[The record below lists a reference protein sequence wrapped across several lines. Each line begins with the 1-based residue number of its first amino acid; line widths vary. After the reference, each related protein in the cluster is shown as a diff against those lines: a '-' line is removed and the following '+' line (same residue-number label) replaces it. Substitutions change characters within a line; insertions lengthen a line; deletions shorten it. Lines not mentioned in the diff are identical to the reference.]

1 MIVAGKRTKSWLA
14 RRAVRHAAAA
24 VLSGLLMMA
33 TGAAQS
39 QSEQVQVK
47 RPAELRDGPGESAR
61 SLASLAVQT
70 QVTRLG
76 ERQGPWIK
84 VSTGAAPGTVG
95 WLHMFDVGAPNTPA
109 QGGNVASSALR
120 GLTGLFNKGS
130 GRQAN
135 LATSTVGIRGLGSED
150 IANAQPNPA
159 AVSQVEAMRVDAG
172 HASQFAL
179 GASLSPQAV
188 DALPVPAPPR
198 TVPSQN
204 FNNQGNTP

>member
-1 MIVAGKRTKSWLA
+1 MIVAGKRTKKWLA
-14 RRAVRHAAAA
+14 HRALRHATTA

-33 TGAAQS
+33 TGAAQA
-39 QSEQVQVK
+39 QTEQVLVK

-95 WLHMFDVGAPNTPA
+95 WLHMFDVGAANTPA
-109 QGGNVASSALR
+109 QGGNVATSALR
-120 GLTGLFNKGS
+120 GLTGFFNKGS
-130 GRQAN
+130 GQQATM
-135 LATSTVGIRGLGSED
+135 ATSTVGIRGLGAED

-159 AVSQVEAMRVDAG
+159 AVVQVEAMRVDAG
-172 HASQFAL
+172 QARQFAL
-179 GASLSPQAV
+179 GASLSLQSV
-188 DALPVPAPPR
+188 DALPVPATPR
-198 TVPSQN
+198 PGPVQN